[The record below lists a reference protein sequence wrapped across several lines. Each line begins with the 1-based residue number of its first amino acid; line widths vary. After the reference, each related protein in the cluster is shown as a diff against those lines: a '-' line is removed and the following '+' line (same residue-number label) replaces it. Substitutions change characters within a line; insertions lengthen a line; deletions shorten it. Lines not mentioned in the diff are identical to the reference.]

1 MPPAGRPR
9 PDKPI
14 FDAFVTRLETELDQ
28 YAAAHPNPGRQ
39 VEHRLN
45 QVEYSNAIRDLLAL
59 DIDAG
64 SLLPADESDHGFD
77 NIAEVLSVS
86 TTLLER
92 YMLAAEKISRLAV
105 GDLKVRPAIET
116 FTISRSLRQ
125 DDRAHEELP
134 AGTRGGTLVRHYFPV
149 DGEYLVKIGL
159 GRNFT
164 SSSIRAITTR
174 DQIDVLLDGALIKR
188 FAIGGECVGPEAKAD
203 PKCVPSKGGF
213 RQSAYELTADD
224 ALQVRF
230 AVTAGLHSLGA
241 AFVKKSAV
249 TEGSGANVLPPRH
262 SSSTYDSPRM
272 DIEYVRLEGPFNV
285 TGPGDTPSR
294 RRIFICRP
302 ARAADEESCAR
313 KILTALAR
321 RAYRRPVTGAD
332 VEMLLRFYRSGR
344 REGIFETGIQSG
356 IKRLLLSP
364 QFLFRLERDPAN
376 LEAGG
381 IHRISDLELA
391 SRLSFFLWSSIP
403 DDELIDVAA
412 AGKLRDPGILD
423 KQVRRMLAD
432 ARAMALVKNFAGQW
446 LFLRNLEAVDPDP
459 NAFPDF
465 DDNLRDAFRRET
477 EMFIESQ
484 VRDDRPLAEL
494 LSASYTFAN
503 ERLARFYGIPNVY
516 GPHFRRVPTDPRR
529 AGILGHGSILT
540 VTSYATRTSPVLR
553 GKYLLDKI
561 LGAPPPP
568 PPPDVPDLQETD
580 ARERSAAS
588 MRERMEAHRQNPVC
602 ATCHQR
608 MDPLGFALENF
619 DAIGHFRAVE
629 GRSPIDAS
637 GVLPDGTRFVGPDEF
652 RQALMAQ
659 RDEFVLAFT
668 EQLLTYALGRP
679 VAYYDMPAVRG
690 ITRGAAT
697 SEYRW
702 SSLVLGLV
710 RSLPFQ
716 MRAVHEVGSTRVG
729 SSPVG
734 R

>member
-1 MPPAGRPR
+1 
-9 PDKPI
+9 
-14 FDAFVTRLETELDQ
+14 
-28 YAAAHPNPGRQ
+28 
-39 VEHRLN
+39 
-45 QVEYSNAIRDLLAL
+45 
-59 DIDAG
+59 
-64 SLLPADESDHGFD
+64 
-77 NIAEVLSVS
+77 
-86 TTLLER
+86 
-92 YMLAAEKISRLAV
+92 
-105 GDLKVRPAIET
+105 
-116 FTISRSLRQ
+116 
-125 DDRAHEELP
+125 
-134 AGTRGGTLVRHYFPV
+134 
-149 DGEYLVKIGL
+149 
-159 GRNFT
+159 
-164 SSSIRAITTR
+164 
-174 DQIDVLLDGALIKR
+174 
-188 FAIGGECVGPEAKAD
+188 
-203 PKCVPSKGGF
+203 
-213 RQSAYELTADD
+213 
-224 ALQVRF
+224 
-230 AVTAGLHSLGA
+230 
-241 AFVKKSAV
+241 
-249 TEGSGANVLPPRH
+249 
-262 SSSTYDSPRM
+262 
-272 DIEYVRLEGPFNV
+272 
-285 TGPGDTPSR
+285 
-294 RRIFICRP
+294 
-302 ARAADEESCAR
+302 
-313 KILTALAR
+313 
-321 RAYRRPVTGAD
+321 
-332 VEMLLRFYRSGR
+332 MLLRFYRSGR